1 MKVTLQVPEGLR
13 DSVRSFVQAESLSIE
28 VVSDGDG
35 AVRVVQGSGRQQ
47 SDASTLQAGGW
58 ITCAAARAMTSKLRM
73 DGRKVG
79 KLLDLLDVKV
89 RDCELGCFD

>member
-58 ITCAAARAMTSKLRM
+58 ITCAAARAMTSKLRT

-79 KLLDLLDVKV
+79 KLLDLLDIKV